1 MKYKSTKSRKVFT
14 NPETKLGFNYV
25 LWGSKH
31 FGFYPTGKADITEKE
46 AQILYQDLVAENL
59 QLKEEQIVLDAG
71 CGQGIV
77 STYLAKKLDQMFLVL
92 LLFHLKSRKHKS
104 ERKN

>member
-1 MKYKSTKSRKVFT
+1 MNTNQQKVVKYFT

-46 AQILYQDLVAENL
+46 AQILYQDLDCFRCWLRSRHCINL
-59 QLKEEQIVLDAG
+59 FG
-71 CGQGIV
+71 
-77 STYLAKKLDQMFLVL
+77 KKNWIKCFWYY
-92 LLFHLKSRKHKS
+92 SCS
-104 ERKN
+104 I